1 MFSILKKELN
11 SYFSNPTGYIVIGL
25 FLIFCGLFLWVI
37 PGEYNVFYNGYANVD
52 SLFTMAPWLFLI
64 LCPAITMRLFAE
76 EKQSGT
82 WELIISKPIDKWSI
96 IFGKY
101 LSAWILMIVALLP
114 TLLYFIAISFL
125 AEPQGN
131 VDSGAFFS
139 SYVSLH
145 LLAGVFVA
153 IGVFASSLT
162 NNQIISFVLAT
173 VISFIMYYG
182 FELLSSFFNSGN
194 SIQFINNLGMNAHFK
209 SMSRGV
215 IDLRDLA
222 YFIGLIYIFLLFT
235 RLKISKN

>member
-52 SLFTMAPWLFLI
+52 GLFTMAPWLFLI

-76 EKQSGT
+76 EKQNGT
-82 WELIISKPIDKWSI
+82 WELIISKPIDKWAI

-139 SYVSLH
+139 SYVSLN

-153 IGVFASSLT
+153 IGIFASSLT

-182 FELLSSFFNSGN
+182 FDLSSSFFNSGN

-222 YFIGLIYIFLLFT
+222 YFIGLIYVFLLFT

>member
-52 SLFTMAPWLFLI
+52 GLFTLAPWLFLV

-76 EKQSGT
+76 EKQNGT
-82 WELIISKPIDKWSI
+82 WELIITKPIDKWSI

-101 LSAWILMIVALLP
+101 LAAWILMIVALLP
-114 TLLYFIAISFL
+114 TLLYFIIVAFL

-131 VDSGAFFS
+131 VDAGAFWG
-139 SYVSLH
+139 SYLSLNF
-145 LLAGVFVA
+145 LAGVFVA
-153 IGVFASSLT
+153 IGVFTSSLT
-162 NNQIISFVLAT
+162 NNQIISFVLAALF
-173 VISFIMYYG
+173 SFIMYYG
-182 FELLSSFFNSGN
+182 LELSASFFSSGK
-194 SIQFINNLGMNAHFK
+194 SIQFISNLGMNAHFK

-222 YFIGLIYIFLLFT
+222 YFIGLIYVFLFFT
-235 RLKISKN
+235 RLRISKN